1 MVATLFRRQVKLSGH
16 GLAQAVAPEAEA
28 GSDERQEQLE
38 MSKMWRE
45 NEILAFWR
53 ENEILAGKF
62 ESARFCWRRA
72 RPSLKCIFCLIFCF
86 SHTSIRSDFNVT
98 QK

>member
-1 MVATLFRRQVKLSGH
+1 MVATLFRRQVELAGH

-45 NEILAFWR
+45 NEILTFWRENEILAFWR
-53 ENEILAGKF
+53 ENEILAGKRNF
-62 ESARFCWRRA
+62 GG
-72 RPSLKCIFCLIFCF
+72 KI
-86 SHTSIRSDFNVT
+86 
-98 QK
+98 